1 MCVILI
7 CNYDTVL
14 SENVLKSLNIPPV
27 RYKSA
32 LNQQVP
38 LGGSAIF
45 HTGKWM
51 TTEMAKILAP
61 LIVEFENKSAKER
74 KKLTNELKIKKK
86 EVTQYHI
93 FNFICKNNTYIVLI
107 KCVCIGKRKNC

>member
-1 MCVILI
+1 M
-7 CNYDTVL
+7 
-14 SENVLKSLNIPPV
+14 

-45 HTGKWM
+45 HTGRWM

-61 LIVEFENKSAKER
+61 LIVEFQNKPAKER
-74 KKLTNELKIKKK
+74 KKLTNELKEKKK
-86 EVTQYHI
+86 IVTQYHSYNE
-93 FNFICKNNTYIVLI
+93 FLVLT
-107 KCVCIGKRKNC
+107 KCLCIGKRKNC